1 MLQHGEERGIVVYF
15 GDYLKLSKAMFFEIM
30 ALANEGQQSLFRTMK
45 LSFFDYSQIESVEV
59 RI

>member
-1 MLQHGEERGIVVYF
+1 MVYF
-15 GDYLKLSKAMFFEIM
+15 GDYKKLSKAMFFEIM